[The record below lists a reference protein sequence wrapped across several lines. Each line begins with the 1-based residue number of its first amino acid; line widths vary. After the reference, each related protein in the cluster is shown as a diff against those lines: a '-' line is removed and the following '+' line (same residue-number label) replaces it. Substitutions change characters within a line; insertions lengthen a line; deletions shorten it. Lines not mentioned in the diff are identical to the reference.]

1 MQSDS
6 GKINNGITCVIITN
20 HQISEIKSLKTILEI
35 TDKVIIVTNR
45 RENPSTSNS
54 IRIIYS
60 SSQNYAYLRNLGAYC
75 AETTHILVIDSDEIL
90 DDTFLKE
97 VKQISYEAKM
107 YCVNIKT
114 FVGVKEVSMAQ
125 RYNPRIYD
133 NREFVYIGRVHE
145 ALTGNRNDCIKLKGS
160 IFNFSQENWKG
171 WYEKAKRYT
180 SQERIEGRL
189 ILRSIYPFFNFFKM
203 EGWRDGLTG
212 MKWTLKAFQYMAM
225 VFLYGKRGHVT
236 LKPEE
241 VKQLI
246 LTETVSKEERE
257 YISAVLSKY
266 FRSPGEQHSSEKDII
281 SLDMLEQISS
291 PFVRY
296 Y

>member
-1 MQSDS
+1 MLFNSS
-6 GKINNGITCVIITN
+6 KINSGITCVIITN
-20 HQISEIKSLKTILEI
+20 RKISEIKSLEAVLEI

-45 RENPSTSNS
+45 QENTSISNN

-60 SSQNYAYLRNLGAYC
+60 TSQNYAYLRNLGAYY

-90 DDTFLKE
+90 DDTFIQE
-97 VKQISYEAKM
+97 VKEISYEAKI
-107 YCVNIKT
+107 YCVNIKA

-125 RYNPRIYD
+125 RYNPRIYN
-133 NREFVYIGRVHE
+133 NREFVYIGRIHE
-145 ALTGNRNDCIKLKGS
+145 TLAGKRDDCIKLKGS
-160 IFNFSQENWKG
+160 IFNFSLEDWKG

-189 ILRSIYPFFNFFKM
+189 ILRSIYPLFNFFKM
-203 EGWRDGLTG
+203 EGWRDGLVG
-212 MKWTLKAFQYMAM
+212 MKWTLKAFQYVTM
-225 VFLYGKRGHVT
+225 VFLYGKRGYVA

-241 VKQLI
+241 IEQLI
-246 LTETVSKEERE
+246 LTDTVSKEERE
-257 YISAVLSKY
+257 YISAILSKY
-266 FRSPGEQHSSEKDII
+266 FRSPREQHSSKKDII